1 MTSQVAVS
9 NCYGVAVA
17 SDTVSSRDTRG
28 GTKTVGHT
36 NKIYE
41 IGPGHKVLVLHA
53 GCTVTNEVPTKLY
66 VVEWAKTLES
76 PLPTLQDYISNFL
89 DWIRGPNSL
98 HSPES
103 EKDFLTELLRMHFRT
118 IYNMVRSRLSDYERE
133 NPNSSITED
142 VQRQTLRS
150 ALSDALTAL
159 QTQEMLEGLD
169 LNIAK
174 QSLDSVGEEY
184 AKAIDYWIGEFGVDD
199 SFSDLLT
206 QSTLEAIVRADG
218 LSDNDSFL
226 SFVGFGSDEIFPSNQ
241 QIACR
246 GFAGSKL
253 YFRRYELQSILPGSN
268 ASGIAFFAQRDAIQS
283 FLQGYHGAT
292 LSEMENAFR
301 FHTNEIAKDTIS
313 DEQTDAIIEK
323 SLSQVRDYAYNR
335 FVEPL
340 WHEIEGMTNA
350 RLCDFAEA
358 LVGLQATAANSQDG
372 PATVGGFIEVAMI
385 DRQHGITW
393 VKSLTSHV
401 GVR

>member
-76 PLPTLQDYISNFL
+76 PLPTLQAYISNFL
-89 DWIRGPNSL
+89 DWMRGPNSL

-103 EKDFLTELLRMHFRT
+103 EKDFLIELLRMHFRA
-118 IYNMVRSRLSDYERE
+118 IYNMVRSRLGDYERE
-133 NPNSSITED
+133 NSNAVITED
-142 VQRQTLRS
+142 IRKEALRTS
-150 ALSDALTAL
+150 LSDAVAEL
-159 QTQEMLEGLD
+159 QSQEMLEGLD
-169 LNIAK
+169 LANAK
-174 QSLDSVGEEY
+174 QSLDGVMDEY
-184 AKAIDYWIGEFGVDD
+184 KKAIDYWIGEFGVDD
-199 SFSDLLT
+199 SFSDLLL

-218 LSDNDSFL
+218 LSDNDSYL

-246 GFAGSKL
+246 GFSDSSL
-253 YFRRYELQSILPGSN
+253 YVRRYDVQSIAPGSN

-283 FLQGYHGAT
+283 FLQGYHSAT
-292 LSEMENAFR
+292 LSEMENASR
-301 FHTNEIAKDTIS
+301 FHVGETVKDAVS
-313 DEQTDAIIEK
+313 EEQTNQIIEK

-340 WHEIEGMTNA
+340 WHEIEGMTNI

-393 VKSLTSHV
+393 VKSLTSHI
-401 GVR
+401 